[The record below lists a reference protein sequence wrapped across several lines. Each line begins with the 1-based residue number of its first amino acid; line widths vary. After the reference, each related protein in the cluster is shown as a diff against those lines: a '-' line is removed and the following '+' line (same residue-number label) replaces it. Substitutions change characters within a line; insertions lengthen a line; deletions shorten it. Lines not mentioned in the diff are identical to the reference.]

1 MGFIRKIT
9 QTNLFKITSLN
20 SVSVLIKIGIGLIT
34 SKLLAL
40 FVGPSGMALVGN
52 LRNFTTSLE
61 GIATLG
67 FQNGIVKY
75 VAECK
80 DDKQQLQ
87 KTISTVF
94 ISLFLI
100 AILLSGILYFLAAF
114 WNKQILGSQYEYQIV
129 FKTLALAL
137 PWLTISV
144 FLLSVINGL
153 GKFTTVIWINTLG
166 NLIGLL
172 VSISMIWQYK
182 TLGALLSIVISPAL
196 LFFVTYYFIAREFH
210 FSKLIQYKLYDF
222 QVIRNLSSYSLM
234 ALVSSVFGPLVYLAI
249 RKNVI
254 FIVGIEQAGFWETMT
269 RISTYY
275 MLFISTI
282 LTVYF
287 LPKLAVVKDNFET
300 KKVFWSFYK
309 NILPLFI
316 IGLILIYFSR
326 TLLIKL
332 LFTSEFLPVTS
343 LFFWQLLGDV
353 LKVAS
358 LILGYQFYAKKMTI
372 AFIISEL
379 LSLGV
384 LYVASHYLITIFGIQ
399 GVVMAQAL
407 DNGIYLL
414 VLAIYFRKSLF

>member
-1 MGFIRKIT
+1 MEFIKKII

-20 SVSVLIKIGIGLIT
+20 SVSVLIKIGIGLVT
-34 SKLLAL
+34 SKLLAV

-52 LRNFTTSLE
+52 LRNFSTSLE
-61 GIATLG
+61 SISTLG

-75 VAECK
+75 IAESK
-80 DDKQQLQ
+80 EDRQQLQ

-94 ISLFLI
+94 ISLFLV
-100 AILLSGILYFLAAF
+100 AILLSGILFIFTVF
-114 WNKQILGSQYEYQIV
+114 WNKQIFGGHCEYEIV
-129 FKTLALAL
+129 IKAMALAL
-137 PWLTISV
+137 PWLTIAV
-144 FLLSVINGL
+144 FFLSVINGL
-153 GKFTTVIWINTLG
+153 GKFTAVIWINILG

-172 VSISMIWQYK
+172 VSISMIVQYK

-196 LFFVTYYFIAREFH
+196 LFFVTFYFIAKEFQ
-210 FSKLIQYKLYDF
+210 FSKIIRFRYFDF
-222 QVIRNLSSYSLM
+222 KVIRNLSSYSLM
-234 ALVSSVFGPLVYLAI
+234 ALVSSVMGPLVLLAI

-254 FIVGIEQAGFWETMT
+254 FVVGIEQAGFWETMT

-287 LPKLAVVKDNFET
+287 LPRLAVAKDNIET
-300 KKVFWSFYK
+300 KKVFLSFYR
-309 NILPLFI
+309 NILPLFTL
-316 IGLILIYFSR
+316 GLILIYFSR
-326 TLLIKL
+326 TFLIKL
-332 LFTSEFLPVTS
+332 LFTSQFIPVTS

-358 LILGYQFYAKKMTI
+358 LILGYQFFAKKMTL

-379 LSLGV
+379 LSLAV
-384 LYVASHYLITIFGIQ
+384 LYFASVFFIKVFGIQ

-407 DNGIYLL
+407 DNSIYLL
-414 VLAIYFRKSLF
+414 VLVFFFRKSLF

>member
-1 MGFIRKIT
+1 LKWIKNIT

-20 SVSVLIKIGIGLIT
+20 SLSVLIKIGIGLVT

-52 LRNFTTSLE
+52 LRNFSSSLE
-61 GIATLG
+61 SISTLG

-75 VAECK
+75 VAESK
-80 DDKQQLQ
+80 GDKQQLQ

-94 ISLFLI
+94 ISLFLVS
-100 AILLSGILYFLAAF
+100 ILLSSFLYFLAVF
-114 WNKQILGSQYEYQIV
+114 WNKQIFGSHFEYEIV
-129 FKTLALAL
+129 IKALALAL

-153 GKFTTVIWINTLG
+153 GKFAAVIWITILG
-166 NLIGLL
+166 NVIGLI
-172 VSISMIWQYK
+172 VSISLILQYK

-196 LFFVTYYFIAREFH
+196 LFFVTYYFISKEFQ
-210 FSKLIQYKLYDF
+210 FSRIIRFNYFDF
-222 QVIRNLSSYSLM
+222 KIIRNLSSYSLM
-234 ALVSSVFGPLVYLAI
+234 ALVSSVLGPLVLLAI

-254 FIVGIEQAGFWETMT
+254 VVVGIEQAGFWETMS
-269 RISTYY
+269 RISSYY
-275 MLFISTI
+275 MMFISTI

-287 LPKLAVVKDNFET
+287 LPKLAMAKDNLES
-300 KKVFWSFYK
+300 KKVFWNFYK

-316 IGLILIYFSR
+316 IGLIVIYFSR
-326 TLLIKL
+326 NLLIKL

-343 LFFWQLLGDV
+343 LFFWQLFGDF

-358 LILGYQFYAKKMTI
+358 LILGYQFYAKKMTL
-372 AFIISEL
+372 AFIFSEL
-379 LSLGV
+379 ASLAV
-384 LYVASHYLITIFGIQ
+384 LYFSSIFLIKFFGIQ
-399 GVVMAQAL
+399 GIVMAQAL

-414 VLAIYFRKSLF
+414 VLMVYLRKSLF

>member
-1 MGFIRKIT
+1 MELIKKII

-20 SVSVLIKIGIGLIT
+20 SVSVLIKIGIGLVT
-34 SKLLAL
+34 SKLLAV

-52 LRNFTTSLE
+52 LRNFSTSLE
-61 GIATLG
+61 SISTLG

-75 VAECK
+75 IAESK

-94 ISLFLI
+94 ISLLVVAFF
-100 AILLSGILYFLAAF
+100 LSGMLYFLAAF
-114 WNKQILGSQYEYQIV
+114 WNKQIFGTHFEYEIV
-129 FKTLALAL
+129 IKAMALAL
-137 PWLTISV
+137 PWFAIAV
-144 FLLSVINGL
+144 FFLSVINGL
-153 GKFTTVIWINTLG
+153 GKFAAVIWINILG
-166 NLIGLL
+166 NVIGLI
-172 VSISMIWQYK
+172 VSISMIVQYK

-196 LFFVTYYFIAREFH
+196 LFFVTYFFIAREFH
-210 FSKLIQYKLYDF
+210 FSKLIQYKLFDF

-254 FIVGIEQAGFWETMT
+254 FVVGIEQAGFWETMT

-287 LPKLAVVKDNFET
+287 LPKLTVAKDNLET

-326 TLLIKL
+326 TILIKL
-332 LFTSEFLPVTS
+332 LFTKEFLPVTS

-358 LILGYQFYAKKMTI
+358 LILGYQFYAKKMTL
-372 AFIISEL
+372 AFIFSEL
-379 LSLGV
+379 ASLGV
-384 LYVASHYLITIFGIQ
+384 LYFSSIFLIEYFGIQ
-399 GVVMAQAL
+399 GIVLAQAL
-407 DNGIYLL
+407 DNFIYLL
-414 VLAIYFRKSLF
+414 VLVLYFRKSLF